1 MFNRGFGLRHF
12 SVALIRIYVYIP
24 IRHEVYL
31 LLFCLGE
38 DIYCVITNII
48 IFCRVY
54 IRDAYTHAYTMDD
67 LFKFAGDNVENVEK
81 INLDELYEKKQ
92 EQDKNK
98 LFTYN
103 KILTRIHEKIKLTS
117 RQKCHQQFCWFIVPE
132 IILGVA
138 NYDHAGCI
146 AYLVDKLQEN
156 KFMVRYTHPNLLLI
170 SWHHYV
176 PNYVR
181 NEFKKKTG
189 TAIDEYGRPILYDDE
204 GKVIKY
210 NDGGPAGGGGAMGG
224 SKARPPEDANTLLYN
239 ERNPFPGGGGGGGGG
254 AGGSS
259 AGSDKKEYKST
270 DSYRPTGNLVYNQ
283 EYFQKLEDRL
293 N

>member
-1 MFNRGFGLRHF
+1 
-12 SVALIRIYVYIP
+12 
-24 IRHEVYL
+24 
-31 LLFCLGE
+31 
-38 DIYCVITNII
+38 
-48 IFCRVY
+48 
-54 IRDAYTHAYTMDD
+54 MDD

-81 INLDELYEKKQ
+81 INLDELYEKKK

-117 RQKCHQQFCWFIVPE
+117 RQKCNQQFCWYVVPE

-146 AYLVDKLQEN
+146 AYIVDKLQEN
-156 KFMVRYTHPNLLLI
+156 NFMVRYTHPNLLLI

-181 NEFKKKTG
+181 TEFKKKTG
-189 TAIDEYGRPILYDDE
+189 TAIDEFGRPILYDAE

-210 NDGGPAGGGGAMGG
+210 NDGSGIGAGRIGNGI
-224 SKARPPEDANTLLYN
+224 PQTPEDANTLLYN
-239 ERNPFPGGGGGGGGG
+239 QRGEPGANGG
-254 AGGSS
+254 AAAATGG
-259 AGSDKKEYKST
+259 DKKEYKPT
-270 DSYRPTGNLVYNQ
+270 DTYRPTGNLVYNQ
-283 EYFQKLEDRL
+283 EYFQKLENRL
-293 N
+293 Q

>member
-1 MFNRGFGLRHF
+1 MFTDASNAASLF
-12 SVALIRIYVYIP
+12 SIMIT
-24 IRHEVYL
+24 YL
-31 LLFCLGE
+31 PTYN
-38 DIYCVITNII
+38 D
-48 IFCRVY
+48 
-54 IRDAYTHAYTMDD
+54 TMDD

-117 RQKCHQQFCWFIVPE
+117 RQKCNQHFCWYVVPE

-146 AYLVDKLQEN
+146 AYIVDKLQEN
-156 KFMVRYTHPNLLLI
+156 NFMVRYTHPNLLLI
-170 SWHHYV
+170 SWLHYV

-181 NEFKKKTG
+181 SEYKKKTG
-189 TAIDEYGRPILYDDE
+189 TAIDEFGRPILYDSE

-210 NDGGPAGGGGAMGG
+210 DGGGVGAGP
-224 SKARPPEDANTLLYN
+224 RTPEDANTLLYN
-239 ERNPFPGGGGGGGGG
+239 QRGDPSMTGGVS
-254 AGGSS
+254 AS
-259 AGSDKKEYKST
+259 AGSGDKKEFKST
-270 DSYRPTGNLVYNQ
+270 DSYRPTGNLVYNP
-283 EYFQKLEDRL
+283 EYFQKLENRL
-293 N
+293 Q

>member
-1 MFNRGFGLRHF
+1 
-12 SVALIRIYVYIP
+12 
-24 IRHEVYL
+24 
-31 LLFCLGE
+31 
-38 DIYCVITNII
+38 
-48 IFCRVY
+48 
-54 IRDAYTHAYTMDD
+54 MDD

-117 RQKCHQQFCWFIVPE
+117 RQKCNQQFCWYVVPE

-146 AYLVDKLQEN
+146 AYIVDKLQEN
-156 KFMVRYTHPNLLLI
+156 NFLVRYTHPNLLLI
-170 SWHHYV
+170 SWLHYV

-181 NEFKKKTG
+181 SEYKKKTG
-189 TAIDEYGRPILYDDE
+189 TAIDELGRPILYDSE

-210 NDGGPAGGGGAMGG
+210 DGGGVGGGGGG
-224 SKARPPEDANTLLYN
+224 SAGPRTPEDANTLLYN
-239 ERNPFPGGGGGGGGG
+239 QRGDPSMGGGGG
-254 AGGSS
+254 AG
-259 AGSDKKEYKST
+259 AGGGGGAGDKKEFKST
-270 DSYRPTGNLVYNQ
+270 DSYRPTGNLVYNP
-283 EYFQKLEDRL
+283 EYFQKLETRL
-293 N
+293 Q

>member
-1 MFNRGFGLRHF
+1 
-12 SVALIRIYVYIP
+12 
-24 IRHEVYL
+24 
-31 LLFCLGE
+31 
-38 DIYCVITNII
+38 
-48 IFCRVY
+48 
-54 IRDAYTHAYTMDD
+54 MDD

-81 INLDELYEKKQ
+81 INLDELYEKKK

-117 RQKCHQQFCWFIVPE
+117 RQKCNQQFCWYVVPE

-146 AYLVDKLQEN
+146 AYIVDKLQEN
-156 KFMVRYTHPNLLLI
+156 NFMVRYTHPNLLLI

-181 NEFKKKTG
+181 TEFKKKTG
-189 TAIDEYGRPILYDDE
+189 TAIDEFGRPILYDAD

-210 NDGGPAGGGGAMGG
+210 NDGVGGQGGSGGGIP
-224 SKARPPEDANTLLYN
+224 RNPEDANALLYN
-239 ERNPFPGGGGGGGGG
+239 QRGDPGANGAGGGGG
-254 AGGSS
+254 AGG
-259 AGSDKKEYKST
+259 DKKEYKPT
-270 DSYRPTGNLVYNQ
+270 DTYRPTGNLVYNQ
-283 EYFQKLEDRL
+283 EYFQKLENRL
-293 N
+293 Q

>member
-1 MFNRGFGLRHF
+1 
-12 SVALIRIYVYIP
+12 
-24 IRHEVYL
+24 
-31 LLFCLGE
+31 
-38 DIYCVITNII
+38 
-48 IFCRVY
+48 
-54 IRDAYTHAYTMDD
+54 MDD

-81 INLDELYEKKQ
+81 INLDELYQKKQ
-92 EQDKNK
+92 EQDKSK
-98 LFTYN
+98 LYTYN

-117 RQKCHQQFCWFIVPE
+117 RQKCNQQFCWFIVPE

-156 KFMVRYTHPNLLLI
+156 KFLVRYTHPNLLLI

-189 TAIDEYGRPILYDDE
+189 TAIDEYGRPILYDEE

-210 NDGGPAGGGGAMGG
+210 DDGVGGVRGGGNAV
-224 SKARPPEDANTLLYN
+224 ARTPEDANTLLYN
-239 ERNPFPGGGGGGGGG
+239 QRNDPNGNGGGNGGGGGNSG
-254 AGGSS
+254 
-259 AGSDKKEYKST
+259 DKKEYKPT
-270 DSYRPTGNLVYNQ
+270 DTYRPTGNLVYNQ
-283 EYFQKLEDRL
+283 EYFQKLENRL
-293 N
+293 A

>member
-1 MFNRGFGLRHF
+1 
-12 SVALIRIYVYIP
+12 
-24 IRHEVYL
+24 
-31 LLFCLGE
+31 
-38 DIYCVITNII
+38 
-48 IFCRVY
+48 
-54 IRDAYTHAYTMDD
+54 MDD
-67 LFKFAGDNVENVEK
+67 LFKFAGDNIENVEK
-81 INLDELYEKKQ
+81 LNLDELYEKKQ

-117 RQKCHQQFCWFIVPE
+117 RQKCSQQFCWFVVPE

-170 SWHHYV
+170 SWLHYV

-181 NEFKKKTG
+181 TEFKKKTG
-189 TAIDEYGRPILYDDE
+189 TAIDEYGRPILYDAE
-204 GKVIKY
+204 GNVIKY
-210 NDGGPAGGGGAMGG
+210 SGGMGAGVGVGVGGGAGVGVGVGVGG
-224 SKARPPEDANTLLYN
+224 IQRTPEDANTLLYN
-239 ERNPFPGGGGGGGGG
+239 QRGGGGD
-254 AGGSS
+254 ASS
-259 AGSDKKEYKST
+259 AATVSSDKKEYKPT

-283 EYFQKLEDRL
+283 EYFQKLENRL
-293 N
+293 Q

>member
-1 MFNRGFGLRHF
+1 
-12 SVALIRIYVYIP
+12 
-24 IRHEVYL
+24 
-31 LLFCLGE
+31 
-38 DIYCVITNII
+38 
-48 IFCRVY
+48 
-54 IRDAYTHAYTMDD
+54 MDD
-67 LFKFAGDNVENVEK
+67 LFKFSGDNVENVEK

-117 RQKCHQQFCWFIVPE
+117 RQKCNQPFCWFVVPE

-156 KFMVRYTHPNLLLI
+156 NFMVRYTHPNLLLI
-170 SWHHYV
+170 SWIHYV

-181 NEFKKKTG
+181 TEFKKKTG
-189 TAIDEYGRPILYDDE
+189 TAIDEYGRPILYDGE

-210 NDGGPAGGGGAMGG
+210 NDGKHGGGGGAGTG
-224 SKARPPEDANTLLYN
+224 AGAISRTPEDANTLLYN
-239 ERNPFPGGGGGGGGG
+239 QRNDPSAPG
-254 AGGSS
+254 AGGPG
-259 AGSDKKEYKST
+259 AGGGPGADKKEYKPT

-283 EYFQKLEDRL
+283 EYFQKLENRL
-293 N
+293 Q

>member
-1 MFNRGFGLRHF
+1 
-12 SVALIRIYVYIP
+12 
-24 IRHEVYL
+24 
-31 LLFCLGE
+31 
-38 DIYCVITNII
+38 
-48 IFCRVY
+48 
-54 IRDAYTHAYTMDD
+54 MDD

-81 INLDELYEKKQ
+81 INLDELYQKKQ
-92 EQDKNK
+92 EHDKNK

-117 RQKCHQQFCWFIVPE
+117 RQKCHQQFCWFVVPE

-156 KFMVRYTHPNLLLI
+156 KFIVRYTHPNLLLI

-181 NEFKKKTG
+181 NEYKKKTG
-189 TAIDEYGRPILYDDE
+189 TAIDEYGRPILYDEE

-210 NDGGPAGGGGAMGG
+210 DNGGGGGSGSNGG
-224 SKARPPEDANTLLYN
+224 SGNGYSRTPEDANTLLYN
-239 ERNPFPGGGGGGGGG
+239 QRNDPS
-254 AGGSS
+254 AGNSGTTSGVN
-259 AGSDKKEYKST
+259 GSDKKEYKPT

-283 EYFQKLEDRL
+283 EYFQKLENRL
-293 N
+293 G

>member
-1 MFNRGFGLRHF
+1 
-12 SVALIRIYVYIP
+12 
-24 IRHEVYL
+24 
-31 LLFCLGE
+31 
-38 DIYCVITNII
+38 
-48 IFCRVY
+48 
-54 IRDAYTHAYTMDD
+54 MDD
-67 LFKFAGDNVENVEK
+67 LFKFSGDNIESVEK

-117 RQKCHQQFCWFIVPE
+117 RQKCNQQFCWFVVPE

-156 KFMVRYTHPNLLLI
+156 NFIVRYTHPNLLLI
-170 SWHHYV
+170 SWLHYV

-181 NEFKKKTG
+181 TEYKKKTG
-189 TAIDEYGRPILYDDE
+189 TAIDELGRPILYDEE

-210 NDGGPAGGGGAMGG
+210 TTGVGGGGGGGGAR
-224 SKARPPEDANTLLYN
+224 SPEDANTLLYN
-239 ERNPFPGGGGGGGGG
+239 QRNDPS
-254 AGGSS
+254 GSS
-259 AGSDKKEYKST
+259 SAAAAASAAEKKEYKPT
-270 DSYRPTGNLVYNQ
+270 DTYRPTGNLVYNQ
-283 EYFQKLEDRL
+283 EYFQKLENRL
-293 N
+293 Q

>member
-1 MFNRGFGLRHF
+1 
-12 SVALIRIYVYIP
+12 
-24 IRHEVYL
+24 
-31 LLFCLGE
+31 
-38 DIYCVITNII
+38 
-48 IFCRVY
+48 
-54 IRDAYTHAYTMDD
+54 MDD

-81 INLDELYEKKQ
+81 INLDELYQKKQ

-117 RQKCHQQFCWFIVPE
+117 RQKCQQQFCWFVVPE

-146 AYLVDKLQEN
+146 AYIVDKLQEN
-156 KFMVRYTHPNLLLI
+156 KFIVRYTHPNLLLI

-189 TAIDEYGRPILYDDE
+189 TAIDEYGRPILYDEE
-204 GKVIKY
+204 GNVIKY
-210 NDGGPAGGGGAMGG
+210 ND
-224 SKARPPEDANTLLYN
+224 SV
-239 ERNPFPGGGGGGGGG
+239 GGGGGGGGG
-254 AGGSS
+254 GGSRNPEVS
-259 AGSDKKEYKST
+259 NTLVYNQRNDPSSGASGGGGGGGGGSGTDKKEYKPT
-270 DSYRPTGNLVYNQ
+270 DSYRPTGNLIYNQ
-283 EYFQKLEDRL
+283 EYFQKLENRIG
-293 N
+293 

>member
-1 MFNRGFGLRHF
+1 MR
-12 SVALIRIYVYIP
+12 A
-24 IRHEVYL
+24 
-31 LLFCLGE
+31 CA
-38 DIYCVITNII
+38 I
-48 IFCRVY
+48 IFFRVY
-54 IRDAYTHAYTMDD
+54 IHTYTPASASASMDD
-67 LFKFAGDNVENVEK
+67 LFKFAGDNIENVEK
-81 INLDELYEKKQ
+81 LNLDELYEKKQ

-117 RQKCHQQFCWFIVPE
+117 RQKCSQQFCWFVVPE

-170 SWHHYV
+170 SWLHYV

-181 NEFKKKTG
+181 TEFKKKTG
-189 TAIDEYGRPILYDDE
+189 TAIDEYGRPILYDAE
-204 GKVIKY
+204 GNVIKY
-210 NDGGPAGGGGAMGG
+210 KDAGAGAGGGNGIP
-224 SKARPPEDANTLLYN
+224 RTPEDANALLYN
-239 ERNPFPGGGGGGGGG
+239 QRGGGGGGGGG
-254 AGGSS
+254 GGDAVAAGGGGGGA
-259 AGSDKKEYKST
+259 AGGAAGGDKKEYKPT

-283 EYFQKLEDRL
+283 EYFQKLGDRL
-293 N
+293 Q

>member
-1 MFNRGFGLRHF
+1 
-12 SVALIRIYVYIP
+12 
-24 IRHEVYL
+24 
-31 LLFCLGE
+31 
-38 DIYCVITNII
+38 
-48 IFCRVY
+48 
-54 IRDAYTHAYTMDD
+54 MDD

-81 INLDELYEKKQ
+81 INLDELYEKKK

-117 RQKCHQQFCWFIVPE
+117 RQKCNQQFCWYVVPE

-146 AYLVDKLQEN
+146 AYIVDKLQEN
-156 KFMVRYTHPNLLLI
+156 NFMVRYTHPNLLLI
-170 SWHHYV
+170 SWLHYV

-189 TAIDEYGRPILYDDE
+189 TAIDEYGRPILYDEE

-210 NDGGPAGGGGAMGG
+210 NDGVGGGNGG
-224 SKARPPEDANTLLYN
+224 VPRTPEDANSLLYN
-239 ERNPFPGGGGGGGGG
+239 QRGDPSANGGG
-254 AGGSS
+254 ATATAGG
-259 AGSDKKEYKST
+259 DKKEYKPT
-270 DSYRPTGNLVYNQ
+270 DTYRPTGNLVYNQ
-283 EYFQKLEDRL
+283 EYFQKLENRL
-293 N
+293 Q

>member
-1 MFNRGFGLRHF
+1 V
-12 SVALIRIYVYIP
+12 STYIRIR
-24 IRHEVYL
+24 IR
-31 LLFCLGE
+31 
-38 DIYCVITNII
+38 
-48 IFCRVY
+48 
-54 IRDAYTHAYTMDD
+54 IRIRASMDD
-67 LFKFAGDNVENVEK
+67 LFKFAGDNIENVEK
-81 INLDELYEKKQ
+81 LNLDELYEKKQ

-117 RQKCHQQFCWFIVPE
+117 RQKCSQQFCWFVVPE

-170 SWHHYV
+170 SWLHYV

-181 NEFKKKTG
+181 TEFKKKTG
-189 TAIDEYGRPILYDDE
+189 TAIDEYGRPILYDAE
-204 GKVIKY
+204 GNVIKY
-210 NDGGPAGGGGAMGG
+210 KDAGGGVV
-224 SKARPPEDANTLLYN
+224 
-239 ERNPFPGGGGGGGGG
+239 GGGGGGIPQTPEDANALLYNQRGGGGGDAAAGGG
-254 AGGSS
+254 AAGG
-259 AGSDKKEYKST
+259 DKKEYKPT

-283 EYFQKLEDRL
+283 EYFQKLGDRL
-293 N
+293 Q

>member
-1 MFNRGFGLRHF
+1 LVSF
-12 SVALIRIYVYIP
+12 IIVYGV
-24 IRHEVYL
+24 RA
-31 LLFCLGE
+31 
-38 DIYCVITNII
+38 CVCARVHSGAI
-48 IFCRVY
+48 IFFRVY
-54 IRDAYTHAYTMDD
+54 IHARIRASMDD
-67 LFKFAGDNVENVEK
+67 LFKFAGDNIENVEK
-81 INLDELYEKKQ
+81 LNLDELYEKKQ

-117 RQKCHQQFCWFIVPE
+117 RQKCSQQFCWFVVPE

-170 SWHHYV
+170 SWLHYV

-181 NEFKKKTG
+181 TEFKKKTG
-189 TAIDEYGRPILYDDE
+189 TAIDEYGRPILYDAE
-204 GKVIKY
+204 GNVIKY
-210 NDGGPAGGGGAMGG
+210 
-224 SKARPPEDANTLLYN
+224 KDAV
-239 ERNPFPGGGGGGGGG
+239 GGGGGGGGG
-254 AGGSS
+254 LPRTPEDANALLYNQRGGGGGDAVAGGGA
-259 AGSDKKEYKST
+259 AGGGAGGDKKEYKPT

-283 EYFQKLEDRL
+283 EYFQKLGDRL
-293 N
+293 Q

>member
-1 MFNRGFGLRHF
+1 M
-12 SVALIRIYVYIP
+12 AI
-24 IRHEVYL
+24 
-31 LLFCLGE
+31 
-38 DIYCVITNII
+38 
-48 IFCRVY
+48 
-54 IRDAYTHAYTMDD
+54 IRDPQNALYQHRYFLICLYINAYPRNPMDD
-67 LFKFAGDNVENVEK
+67 LFKFSGDNIENVEK
-81 INLDELYEKKQ
+81 INLDELYEKKK

-103 KILTRIHEKIKLTS
+103 KILARIHEKIKLTS
-117 RQKCHQQFCWFIVPE
+117 RQKCHQQFCWFVVPE

-181 NEFKKKTG
+181 TEFKKKTG
-189 TAIDEYGRPILYDDE
+189 TAIDEYGRPILYDAE
-204 GKVIKY
+204 GNVIKY
-210 NDGGPAGGGGAMGG
+210 NDAAAGVGGGAGAGAGGGRAQ
-224 SKARPPEDANTLLYN
+224 AHPPEDANTLLYN
-239 ERNPFPGGGGGGGGG
+239 ARHD
-254 AGGSS
+254 SS
-259 AGSDKKEYKST
+259 APNLSETQDKKEYKST
-270 DSYRPTGNLVYNQ
+270 GSYRPTGNLVYNQ

-293 N
+293 Q